1 VSPGGP
7 PALSPI
13 EPPYLI
19 RGIDCIGWEAWKK
32 ASLLTVP
39 ASPAHFTPKSR
50 CEWPGSEIEGN
61 GGGDDVF
68 GGVRNNR
75 EDGAAEAGERDRR
88 RTTARGAKSD
98 TGGSQSIRVEPP
110 RWAPRALEW
119 ETEQEQEQEQEQRN
133 RERNSH
139 VSSLRVCAK

>member
-1 VSPGGP
+1 
-7 PALSPI
+7 
-13 EPPYLI
+13 
-19 RGIDCIGWEAWKK
+19 
-32 ASLLTVP
+32 LLMVP
-39 ASPAHFTPKSR
+39 ASPALFTPKSR

-68 GGVRNNR
+68 GGVRNSR

-110 RWAPRALEW
+110 RRAPRALEW
-119 ETEQEQEQEQEQRN
+119 ETEQEQEQEQEPEQEQRN